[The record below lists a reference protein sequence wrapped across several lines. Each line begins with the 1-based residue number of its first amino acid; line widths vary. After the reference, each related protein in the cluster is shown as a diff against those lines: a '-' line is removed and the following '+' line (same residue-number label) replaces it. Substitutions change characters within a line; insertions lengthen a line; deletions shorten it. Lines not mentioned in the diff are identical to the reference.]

1 MLCVCFNFTK
11 RGMIQEE
18 TIRDLLDRIEA
29 YVRGEGVAGWDEKES
44 YELMDS
50 ADLLD
55 KMSVDPA
62 VVAFCSPGLLEDM
75 NLVSAKLRRMANKSE

>member
-1 MLCVCFNFTK
+1 MLRVCFNFTK

-18 TIRDLLDRIEA
+18 IIRDLLDRIEV
-29 YVRGEGVAGWDEKES
+29 YVRGEGVAGWDEK
-44 YELMDS
+44 ELMDS

-62 VVAFCSPGLLEDM
+62 VVAVCSPGLLEDM
-75 NLVSAKLRRMANKSE
+75 NLVSAKLRRMASKSE